1 MKQKKKKKL
10 KKFVLFEAKSKKLKA
25 RKIVKNLKQTKIKT
39 ITIAWRLL
47 DRATAAETLEA
58 CFDLEDTFSNQG
70 IVESTDSE
78 GDQRLPEEYKVAS
91 SSTVN
96 RQNISAD
103 IK

>member
-10 KKFVLFEAKSKKLKA
+10 KKFILFEAKSKKIKA
-25 RKIVKNLKQTKIKT
+25 RKRVKNLEQRKRKT

-47 DRATAAETLEA
+47 DKATAAETLEA
-58 CFDLEDTFSNQG
+58 CFDLEDTFSNQD
-70 IVESTDSE
+70 IVESTDSK
-78 GDQRLPEEYKVAS
+78 GDQRSPEEYKVAS
-91 SSTVN
+91 FSTVN